1 MSKFNSFPTKV
12 QMIYGREERMNWI
25 SGWIQGIIIAVIIG
39 TIIEMLLPDG
49 NCKKYV
55 KVVIGVY
62 ILFSIVSPVITKVTG
77 NEFRVSDIY
86 DINTYIEVSA
96 KSSQENIENSQQN
109 QIKQV
114 YITNLKNDMKQ
125 KIQEKGYSVKSLTL
139 EISNDEQYTLK
150 KIFAQVSKR
159 KNEENN
165 EVKGVNE
172 INITV
177 GNTTESQEEDISIST
192 KEQNDLK
199 AYLSGIYNLE
209 EKNINI
215 N

>member
-1 MSKFNSFPTKV
+1 MGEKKK
-12 QMIYGREERMNWI
+12 MKWI

-62 ILFSIVSPVITKVTG
+62 IVFSIVSPVITKVTG

-139 EISNDEQYTLK
+139 EISNDEQYALR
-150 KIFAQVSKR
+150 KIFLQVSKK

-172 INITV
+172 INITIDN
-177 GNTTESQEEDISIST
+177 NTENKEENISISI

-199 AYLSGIYNLE
+199 SYLSGIYSLD

>member
-1 MSKFNSFPTKV
+1 
-12 QMIYGREERMNWI
+12 MNWI

-55 KVVIGVY
+55 KLVIGVY

-96 KSSQENIENSQQN
+96 KSSQENIESSQQN

-150 KIFAQVSKR
+150 KIFAQVSK
-159 KNEENN
+159 KKDEETND
-165 EVKGVNE
+165 VKGVNE
-172 INITV
+172 INVIIS
-177 GNTTESQEEDISIST
+177 NTTEEKEENISIST
-192 KEQNDLK
+192 KEQSDLK

>member
-1 MSKFNSFPTKV
+1 
-12 QMIYGREERMNWI
+12 MIYGREEKMNWI

-55 KVVIGVY
+55 RVVIGVY

-96 KSSQENIENSQQN
+96 KSSQENIESSQQN

-150 KIFAQVSKR
+150 KIFAQVSK
-159 KNEENN
+159 KKDEETKK
-165 EVKGVNE
+165 VKGVNE
-172 INITV
+172 INVTIS
-177 GNTTESQEEDISIST
+177 NTTENIEEDISIST
-192 KEQNDLK
+192 KEQSDLK

>member
-1 MSKFNSFPTKV
+1 
-12 QMIYGREERMNWI
+12 MNWI

-96 KSSQENIENSQQN
+96 KNSQENIESSQQN

-150 KIFAQVSKR
+150 KIFAQVSK
-159 KNEENN
+159 KKDEETND
-165 EVKGVNE
+165 VKGVNE
-172 INITV
+172 INVIIS
-177 GNTTESQEEDISIST
+177 NTTEEKEENISIST
-192 KEQNDLK
+192 KEQSDLK

>member
-1 MSKFNSFPTKV
+1 
-12 QMIYGREERMNWI
+12 MNWI

-62 ILFSIVSPVITKVTG
+62 ILFSIVSPVITKFTG

-96 KSSQENIENSQQN
+96 KSSQENIENNQQN

-165 EVKGVNE
+165 EVNGVNE
-172 INITV
+172 INITIS
-177 GNTTESQEEDISIST
+177 NTTENIEEDISIST

>member
-1 MSKFNSFPTKV
+1 
-12 QMIYGREERMNWI
+12 MNWI

-86 DINTYIEVSA
+86 DINTYIEVST

-125 KIQEKGYSVKSLTL
+125 KIEEKGYSVKSLTL

-172 INITV
+172 INITIS
-177 GNTTESQEEDISIST
+177 NTTENIEGDISIST

-215 N
+215 Y

>member
-1 MSKFNSFPTKV
+1 
-12 QMIYGREERMNWI
+12 MNWI

-62 ILFSIVSPVITKVTG
+62 ILFSIVSPVITKFTG

-165 EVKGVNE
+165 EVKGANE
-172 INITV
+172 INITIS
-177 GNTTESQEEDISIST
+177 NTTENIEEDISIST

-215 N
+215 NWEE

>member
-1 MSKFNSFPTKV
+1 
-12 QMIYGREERMNWI
+12 MNWI

-96 KSSQENIENSQQN
+96 KSSQENIENNQQN

-125 KIQEKGYSVKSLTL
+125 KIQEKGYSIKSLTL
-139 EISNDEQYTLK
+139 EISNDGQYTLK

-165 EVKGVNE
+165 EVNGVNE
-172 INITV
+172 INITIS
-177 GNTTESQEEDISIST
+177 NTTENIEEDISIST

-199 AYLSGIYNLE
+199 AYLNGIYNLE

>member
-1 MSKFNSFPTKV
+1 
-12 QMIYGREERMNWI
+12 MNWI

-150 KIFAQVSKR
+150 KIVAQVTKR

-172 INITV
+172 INITIS
-177 GNTTESQEEDISIST
+177 NTTENIEEDISIST

>member
-1 MSKFNSFPTKV
+1 
-12 QMIYGREERMNWI
+12 MNWI

-62 ILFSIVSPVITKVTG
+62 ILFSIVSPVITKFTG

-172 INITV
+172 INITIS
-177 GNTTESQEEDISIST
+177 NTTENIEEDISIST

-209 EKNINI
+209 KKNINI

>member
-1 MSKFNSFPTKV
+1 
-12 QMIYGREERMNWI
+12 
-25 SGWIQGIIIAVIIG
+25 
-39 TIIEMLLPDG
+39 
-49 NCKKYV
+49 
-55 KVVIGVY
+55 
-62 ILFSIVSPVITKVTG
+62 
-77 NEFRVSDIY
+77 
-86 DINTYIEVSA
+86 
-96 KSSQENIENSQQN
+96 
-109 QIKQV
+109 
-114 YITNLKNDMKQ
+114 MKQ

-165 EVKGVNE
+165 EVKGANE
-172 INITV
+172 INITIS
-177 GNTTESQEEDISIST
+177 NTTENIEEDISIST

-215 N
+215 NQEE

>member
-1 MSKFNSFPTKV
+1 
-12 QMIYGREERMNWI
+12 MNWI

-96 KSSQENIENSQQN
+96 KSSQENVENSQQN

-114 YITNLKNDMKQ
+114 YIKNLKNDMKQ

-150 KIFAQVSKR
+150 KIFAQISKK
-159 KNEENN
+159 KNEGNN

-177 GNTTESQEEDISIST
+177 GNTTENQEENISIST
-192 KEQNDLK
+192 KEQDDLK

>member
-1 MSKFNSFPTKV
+1 
-12 QMIYGREERMNWI
+12 MNWI

-86 DINTYIEVSA
+86 DINTYIEAST

-165 EVKGVNE
+165 EVKGANE
-172 INITV
+172 INITIS
-177 GNTTESQEEDISIST
+177 NTTENIEEDISIST

-215 N
+215 Y

>member
-1 MSKFNSFPTKV
+1 
-12 QMIYGREERMNWI
+12 MNWI

-96 KSSQENIENSQQN
+96 KSSQENIENNQQN

-172 INITV
+172 INITIS
-177 GNTTESQEEDISIST
+177 NTTENIEEDISIST

>member
-1 MSKFNSFPTKV
+1 
-12 QMIYGREERMNWI
+12 MNWI

-86 DINTYIEVSA
+86 DINTYIEVST

-172 INITV
+172 INITIS
-177 GNTTESQEEDISIST
+177 NTTENIEGDISIST

-199 AYLSGIYNLE
+199 AYLSVIYNLE

-215 N
+215 Y

>member
-1 MSKFNSFPTKV
+1 
-12 QMIYGREERMNWI
+12 MNWI

-62 ILFSIVSPVITKVTG
+62 ILFSIVSPVITKFTG

-172 INITV
+172 INITIS
-177 GNTTESQEEDISIST
+177 NTTENIEGDISIST

>member
-1 MSKFNSFPTKV
+1 
-12 QMIYGREERMNWI
+12 MNWI

-62 ILFSIVSPVITKVTG
+62 ILFSIVFPVITKVTG

-172 INITV
+172 INITIS
-177 GNTTESQEEDISIST
+177 NTTENIEEDISIST

-209 EKNINI
+209 KKNINI

>member
-1 MSKFNSFPTKV
+1 
-12 QMIYGREERMNWI
+12 MNWI

-86 DINTYIEVSA
+86 DINTYIEVST

-150 KIFAQVSKR
+150 KIFAQVTKR

-172 INITV
+172 INITIS
-177 GNTTESQEEDISIST
+177 NTTENIEGDISIST

-215 N
+215 Y

>member
-1 MSKFNSFPTKV
+1 
-12 QMIYGREERMNWI
+12 MNWI

-172 INITV
+172 INITIS
-177 GNTTESQEEDISIST
+177 NTTENIEENISIST

>member
-1 MSKFNSFPTKV
+1 
-12 QMIYGREERMNWI
+12 MNWI

-86 DINTYIEVSA
+86 DINTYIEVST

-165 EVKGVNE
+165 EVKGANE
-172 INITV
+172 INITIS
-177 GNTTESQEEDISIST
+177 NTTKNIEEDISIST

>member
-1 MSKFNSFPTKV
+1 
-12 QMIYGREERMNWI
+12 MNWI

-49 NCKKYV
+49 NYKKYV

-86 DINTYIEVSA
+86 DINTYIEVST

-172 INITV
+172 INITIS
-177 GNTTESQEEDISIST
+177 NTTENIEEDISIST

-215 N
+215 Y

>member
-1 MSKFNSFPTKV
+1 
-12 QMIYGREERMNWI
+12 MNWI

-96 KSSQENIENSQQN
+96 KSSQENIESSQQN

-150 KIFAQVSKR
+150 KIFAQVSKK

-177 GNTTESQEEDISIST
+177 SNTTENIEEDISIST

-209 EKNINI
+209 KKNINI

>member
-1 MSKFNSFPTKV
+1 
-12 QMIYGREERMNWI
+12 MNWI

-86 DINTYIEVSA
+86 DINTYIEVST

-165 EVKGVNE
+165 EVKGANE
-172 INITV
+172 INITIS
-177 GNTTESQEEDISIST
+177 NTTENIEEDISIST

>member
-1 MSKFNSFPTKV
+1 
-12 QMIYGREERMNWI
+12 MNWI

-150 KIFAQVSKR
+150 RIFAQVSKK

-172 INITV
+172 INITIS
-177 GNTTESQEEDISIST
+177 NTAEEKEENISIST

>member
-1 MSKFNSFPTKV
+1 
-12 QMIYGREERMNWI
+12 MNWI

-96 KSSQENIENSQQN
+96 KSSQENIENNQQN

-172 INITV
+172 INITIS
-177 GNTTESQEEDISIST
+177 NTTENQEENVSIST

>member
-1 MSKFNSFPTKV
+1 
-12 QMIYGREERMNWI
+12 MNWI

-86 DINTYIEVSA
+86 DINTYIEVST
-96 KSSQENIENSQQN
+96 KSSQENRENSQQN

-172 INITV
+172 INITIS
-177 GNTTESQEEDISIST
+177 NTTENIEEDISIST

>member
-1 MSKFNSFPTKV
+1 
-12 QMIYGREERMNWI
+12 MNWI

-62 ILFSIVSPVITKVTG
+62 ILFSIVSPLITKVTG

-86 DINTYIEVSA
+86 DINTYIEVST

-150 KIFAQVSKR
+150 KIFAQVTKR

-172 INITV
+172 INITIS
-177 GNTTESQEEDISIST
+177 NTTENIEEDISIST

>member
-1 MSKFNSFPTKV
+1 
-12 QMIYGREERMNWI
+12 MNWI

-86 DINTYIEVSA
+86 DINTFIEVST

-172 INITV
+172 INITIS
-177 GNTTESQEEDISIST
+177 NTTENIEEDISIST

-215 N
+215 Y

>member
-1 MSKFNSFPTKV
+1 
-12 QMIYGREERMNWI
+12 MNWI

-150 KIFAQVSKR
+150 KIFAQVTKR

-172 INITV
+172 INITIS
-177 GNTTESQEEDISIST
+177 NTTENIEEDISIST

>member
-1 MSKFNSFPTKV
+1 
-12 QMIYGREERMNWI
+12 MNWI

-96 KSSQENIENSQQN
+96 KNSQENLENSQQN

-150 KIFAQVSKR
+150 KIFAQISKK

-177 GNTTESQEEDISIST
+177 GNTTENQEEDISIST

>member
-1 MSKFNSFPTKV
+1 
-12 QMIYGREERMNWI
+12 MNWI

-62 ILFSIVSPVITKVTG
+62 ILFSIVSPVITKFTG

-86 DINTYIEVSA
+86 DINTYIEVST
-96 KSSQENIENSQQN
+96 KSSQENIENNQQN

-172 INITV
+172 INITIS
-177 GNTTESQEEDISIST
+177 NTTENIEEDISIST

>member
-1 MSKFNSFPTKV
+1 
-12 QMIYGREERMNWI
+12 MNWI

-39 TIIEMLLPDG
+39 TIIEMLLLDG

-150 KIFAQVSKR
+150 KIVAQVTKR

-172 INITV
+172 INITIS
-177 GNTTESQEEDISIST
+177 NTTENIEEDISIST

>member
-1 MSKFNSFPTKV
+1 
-12 QMIYGREERMNWI
+12 MNWI

-96 KSSQENIENSQQN
+96 KSSQENIESSQQN

-150 KIFAQVSKR
+150 KIFAQVSK
-159 KNEENN
+159 KKDEETK

-172 INITV
+172 INVTIS
-177 GNTTESQEEDISIST
+177 NTTENIEEDISIST

>member
-1 MSKFNSFPTKV
+1 
-12 QMIYGREERMNWI
+12 MNWI

-86 DINTYIEVSA
+86 DINTYIEVST

-125 KIQEKGYSVKSLTL
+125 KIQEKGYSVKSLT
-139 EISNDEQYTLK
+139 
-150 KIFAQVSKR
+150 
-159 KNEENN
+159 
-165 EVKGVNE
+165 
-172 INITV
+172 
-177 GNTTESQEEDISIST
+177 
-192 KEQNDLK
+192 
-199 AYLSGIYNLE
+199 
-209 EKNINI
+209 
-215 N
+215 

>member
-1 MSKFNSFPTKV
+1 
-12 QMIYGREERMNWI
+12 MNWI

-49 NCKKYV
+49 NCKKYI

-96 KSSQENIENSQQN
+96 KSSQENIENSQQD

-172 INITV
+172 INITIS
-177 GNTTESQEEDISIST
+177 NTTENIEEDISIST